1 MALPANSEGLHR
13 ATEEHFQPMPIASTT
28 PVPALTLAEYHRQ
41 VANCWGSDPFTAYE
55 LATSG
60 LGDFPDDLLLKQKQA
75 HALAR
80 TGSPQR
86 ARAILDELVARGHK
100 DAETMGLLGRV
111 WKDVAK
117 HAASESD
124 RIESLRRSR
133 ECYARG
139 LSEAETAGD
148 PNGYYPGI
156 NAASLS
162 IQLGE
167 RDVALDF
174 AHRTES
180 CLNRSGERNYWALA
194 TLAEVALI
202 RGDAAGARRFFSEAV
217 TFHPAPE
224 QMSVT
229 RRQARILAK
238 SVLGDA
244 AICDDC
250 FHLPPL
256 VVFIGHLTDEPG
268 RTPARFPESMVPLVR
283 ERLAASLAAHGTR
296 IAYASAARGGDLL
309 FLRCMQEMGAETH
322 IVLPLEEEAF
332 RKISVD
338 TPAEPAWTAMYHEAL
353 ACAKSVRVAS
363 RRSSSSDP
371 LVFEFALRI
380 LIGLAKLRARL
391 LEVEVRAIVMW
402 DTLPGDGSGGTA
414 WAVQEL
420 LRQGIPIE
428 NIHPDHPG
436 PIQGT
441 APPAGPEARDD
452 ERAIRAILFSDC
464 KGYSKL
470 GDEETVDYSRR
481 FLTAVA
487 RLLQST
493 DDQPL
498 TTNTWGDGLFLVFRD
513 VAHAGRFAIRLRDAA
528 GRAAEYDLP
537 PGIRLRI
544 GMHAG
549 PVSPLHDPVT
559 QRPNFVGV
567 NISLAARIE
576 PITQENQIYASESF
590 AALCA
595 EANLTDFTF
604 DYVGSTPLAK
614 DYGAIPLYQF
624 Q

>member
-1 MALPANSEGLHR
+1 MPTATATPDPA
-13 ATEEHFQPMPIASTT
+13 
-28 PVPALTLAEYHRQ
+28 VTLAEYHRR
-41 VANCWGSDPFTAYE
+41 VAKCWDVDPFTAYE

-60 LGDFPDDLLLKQKQA
+60 LRHFPEDLLLRQKQA

-80 TGSPQR
+80 TGSLQR
-86 ARAILDELVARGHK
+86 ARTILDDLVAEGHK

-111 WKDVAK
+111 WKDIAK
-117 HAASESD
+117 HAACALD

-133 ECYARG
+133 ECYASG
-139 LSEAETAGD
+139 LAQAEAAGD

-167 RDVALDF
+167 RDAALDF
-174 AHRTES
+174 ARRTEA
-180 CLNRSGERNYWALA
+180 CVGQSGERNYWATA
-194 TLAEVALI
+194 TLAEIALI
-202 RGDAAGARRFFSEAV
+202 RGDAAGARRFYSEAV
-217 TFHPAPE
+217 ALAPAPE

-229 RRQARILAK
+229 RRQARVLAE

-250 FHLPPL
+250 FHLPAV
-256 VVFIGHLTDEPG
+256 VVFIGHLTDAPD
-268 RTPARFPESMVPLVR
+268 RAQARFPESMVPGVR
-283 ERLAASLAAHGTR
+283 ERLAACIAAHGTR
-296 IAYASAARGGDLL
+296 IGYASAARGGDLL

-322 IVLPLEEEAF
+322 IVLPLEDEAF
-332 RKISVD
+332 RTISVD
-338 TPAEPAWTAMYHEAL
+338 TCADSTWTTMYHEAL
-353 ACAKSVRVAS
+353 AHADSVRVAS
-363 RRSSSSDP
+363 HRSSASDP
-371 LVFEFALRI
+371 LTFEFALRI
-380 LIGLAKLRARL
+380 LVGLAKLRARL
-391 LEVEVRAIVMW
+391 LEVDVRAIVMW

-420 LRQGIPIE
+420 LRQGISIE
-428 NIHPDHPG
+428 NIHPDHAG
-436 PIQGT
+436 PVTGI
-441 APPAGPEARDD
+441 AEPAAPEARDD

-470 GDEETVDYSRR
+470 RDEETVEYTHR
-481 FLTAVA
+481 FLNAVS
-487 RLLQST
+487 RLLDSAE
-493 DDQPL
+493 DPPL
-498 TTNTWGDGLFLVFRD
+498 ATNTWGDGLFLVFRD
-513 VAHAGRFAIRLRDAA
+513 VSHAGKFALRLRDAA
-528 GRAAEYDLP
+528 ERAAKFDLP

-549 PVSPLHDPVT
+549 PISPLHDPVT
-559 QRPNFVGV
+559 QRPNFAGV

-595 EANLTDFTF
+595 EANLTDFSF
-604 DYVGSTPLAK
+604 AYVGSTPLAK